1 MSLISNDQN
10 NSQRRHGLPK
20 LNDSSQFPRWKRDLE
35 VYLFSKAKINDLDK
49 LTARSYLDD
58 NFFKKTFKEE
68 QKEAVAAL
76 PEGQKQHPLKHP
88 PYLELC
94 VDYALE
100 HGEGYQDWLYQAFRE
115 VQLCLSDDI
124 AEQVSG
130 IRTGDLVG
138 LIDAIKLAV
147 HQHEI
152 NNPHQV
158 EIEYS
163 RATMETEGK
172 NDVMTYISVLAT
184 FMRRLEAAGMEVPDA
199 KAQRVLL
206 NGVHQDIFESFIYE
220 ADRTPYVNYRALV
233 TALKAVSAKP
243 RMSFFFSNNRV

>member
-1 MSLISNDQN
+1 MKS
-10 NSQRRHGLPK
+10 LPK
-20 LNDSSQFPRWKRDLE
+20 SGS
-35 VYLFSKAKINDLDK
+35 
-49 LTARSYLDD
+49 
-58 NFFKKTFKEE
+58 
-68 QKEAVAAL
+68 
-76 PEGQKQHPLKHP
+76 
-88 PYLELC
+88 
-94 VDYALE
+94 DYALE
-100 HGEGYQDWLYQAFRE
+100 HGEGYQDWFYQAFRE

-138 LIDAIKLAV
+138 LIDAIKPAV

-163 RATMETEGK
+163 RATMEVEGK

-206 NGVHQDIFESFIYE
+206 NGVHQEIFESFIYE
-220 ADRTPYVNYRALV
+220 ADRHPYASYRALV
-233 TALKAVSAKP
+233 TDLKAASGSKLKSKTNYEWEMVSISEVLVQLAQETQ
-243 RMSFFFSNNRV
+243 SIGILLGWGF